1 MSDYE
6 YNGPR
11 VPRTPVNEAKVRH
24 RFHKE
29 VESIVAY
36 RFDEAMKAWAVSN
49 EGRFPNRDQI
59 TRDINAE
66 LETLCR
72 ALDGWGAVPPDTIL
86 GPDWKYELG
95 DLFG

>member
-6 YNGPR
+6 YTGPR
-11 VPRTPVNEAKVRH
+11 IPRTRKNEALARL
-24 RFHKE
+24 RFHRE
-29 VESIVAY
+29 VESIVAF
-36 RFDEAMKAWAVSN
+36 RFDEALKAWAVVN
-49 EGRFPNRDQI
+49 EGRFPDKDEI
-59 TRDINAE
+59 TREVIAE

-95 DLFG
+95 DLFD